1 MGLTYYLDTIWISLQ
16 VIIISLLTSLLL
28 SIVIVEKLQKWKYYK
43 YLDLLLTLPI
53 FLPPLAIG
61 YLFLL
66 MFSKNSILAQFLA
79 LFNIYLV
86 FDLMGAILIGI
97 VVSLPIIYRAY
108 YVASTSLDRNLINV
122 ARLNGAS
129 KYEIFKYI
137 RYPLLK
143 KQISSALLLASARIL
158 GEYGATS
165 LVAGSIIG
173 KTHTISMGIY
183 LAIETNNQRMAL
195 VWFLILWVIAITL
208 LTRYQKIVFKKGD

>member
-137 RYPLLK
+137 RYPLLR

>member
-195 VWFLILWVIAITL
+195 VWFLILWVIAIVL